1 MCKGDHTL
9 CHCEGFIK
17 LNPIERCEYI
27 KQHNLCYN
35 CLAPGHSAYRCR
47 LKMSCR
53 KCNKRHHTLTHQS
66 TPMTSSNQPGNTKEQ
81 DKDIETQQD
90 AAKTNVTLSSHVTA
104 TSSTA
109 ILATALVPVREHESG
124 RVTVLRALIDHGS
137 QATFMSERAAQM
149 LRLKRTPVNGTIT
162 GVGSTKTNV
171 KHTAEIQLLSRH
183 DASFNFTVKT
193 ITTRFE
199 NCDTLQE
206 LLKAIVYCKR
216 FLKGR
221 KMENKDLPV
230 NTEELDDAM
239 KTCLRMTQKDSFE
252 EEIENLKTKRPIKK
266 QSKLN
271 NLKPYLDDDGI
282 LRQKLMTDFWHRWQ
296 QEYLS
301 RMQQRSKWHHKVKEF
316 EIGHIVL
323 IKADNLPPAKW
334 MMGRIVDKHPG
345 TDGVT
350 HVYSVKS
357 GDSVVQRPFNKL
369 CYLPIDT
376 E

>member
-1 MCKGDHTL
+1 
-9 CHCEGFIK
+9 
-17 LNPIERCEYI
+17 
-27 KQHNLCYN
+27 
-35 CLAPGHSAYRCR
+35 
-47 LKMSCR
+47 
-53 KCNKRHHTLTHQS
+53 
-66 TPMTSSNQPGNTKEQ
+66 
-81 DKDIETQQD
+81 QD

-183 DASFNFTVKT
+183 DANPYDKPEPTPEERKCEEFYETTTIRNKDGRYIVRLPKKTNTLLSTQGDTRTIALKRFYQLEQRFKNNSKLKSDYATVIKDYELNYMEENS

-282 LRQKLMTDFWHRWQ
+282 LRVGGRLRHADLNEDVTEQQFAGHVRDGGDGRVLAARRELGALEVEQTEPRVASDVYKYSYRAAVRW
-296 QEYLS
+296 
-301 RMQQRSKWHHKVKEF
+301 
-316 EIGHIVL
+316 
-323 IKADNLPPAKW
+323 A
-334 MMGRIVDKHPG
+334 
-345 TDGVT
+345 
-350 HVYSVKS
+350 
-357 GDSVVQRPFNKL
+357 
-369 CYLPIDT
+369 
-376 E
+376 